1 MHNWFRLAQMDVD
14 KLLTQLNGQSFDVA
28 KSVEPSILAELT
40 RKAKAVFQAQP
51 VLLELVPPLV
61 ICGDIHAQYNDLRR
75 IFSQLGQPP
84 TTRYIFLGGKNEI
97 LKCFLATKN
106 NFSSILDYVDRG
118 PQNLETIVL
127 LLCYKVKY
135 PACFYLVR
143 GNHETSPVNAIY
155 GFKSELEQR
164 YGQRDNIG
172 LFWMFNDAFAQMPC
186 SALIGDRILCMHG
199 GLSPALTERDQL
211 RLIKRGWQ
219 DPQGVN
225 IAMDLLWSDPE
236 PGTKGWKSSPRGCS
250 YLFGDD
256 ILSDACRKLDVDVIV
271 RAHQVVQDG
280 YEIHPT
286 QKLVTVFSAPNYC
299 GEARNY

>member
-14 KLLTQLNGQSFDVA
+14 KLLTQLNGLSFDVA

-84 TTRYIFLGGKNEI
+84 TTRYIFLG
-97 LKCFLATKN
+97 
-106 NFSSILDYVDRG
+106 DYVDRG

-172 LFWMFNDAFAQMPC
+172 LFWMFNDASDSLYA
-186 SALIGDRILCMHG
+186 R

-299 GEARNY
+299 GEARNDFNFNLIFNNFSLIMLALLCTWM